1 MALAISFI
9 VATIVISWLFA
20 KEHSSIK
27 EHCVAMSDRFEIYK
41 ARGNWYWTL
50 QRAHSPWGPIARCAR
65 GYASKEVAIKSVKS
79 AMRAMRGS
87 RGRIKFLN

>member
-9 VATIVISWLFA
+9 VATIAISWLFA

-65 GYASKEVAIKSVKS
+65 GYASKEVAINSVKS